1 MRLAY
6 SYIRFSSAKQAA
18 GDSLRRQVEG
28 TERVCKREGWAL
40 DDSLNLR
47 DLGVS
52 AFRGSNVKEGALAA
66 FLEAVRT
73 GKVQPGSILIVE
85 SLDRLSR
92 NQVRTALRLFMDLL
106 DA

>member
-28 TERVCKREGWAL
+28 TEKVCKRHGWTL

-52 AFRGSNVKEGALAA
+52 AFRGSNVREGALAA
-66 FLEAVRT
+66 FLQAVKNR
-73 GKVQPGSILIVE
+73 KVKPGSVLIVE

-92 NQVRTALRLFMDLL
+92 NQVRPALQLFMGI
-106 DA
+106 